1 MRDNSRNRS
10 PPTKQTNFSHK
21 PIGAGPSS
29 KQPFVPALNVNVNIN
44 VAQSQT
50 FNMDKLI
57 WQATNSHSPR
67 LPDMN
72 PNRQLADS
80 TLPQHGG

>member
-1 MRDNSRNRS
+1 M
-10 PPTKQTNFSHK
+10 
-21 PIGAGPSS
+21 GPN
-29 KQPFVPALNVNVNIN
+29 VNVNVTAIDNVNVNIN

-67 LPDMN
+67 MPELN